1 MQWPPAAS
9 AAELLAYDDEHL
21 DPGLGELSH
30 CGCLVALV
38 GDDDAWLERDDVV
51 AVVPL
56 FPLRLE
62 LVAAGRDELQVGDP
76 ECALDL
82 LEESA
87 LGDLR
92 LYAGVAAGAGQ
103 ERPNLRGDRLVERGD
118 VAVAEAEDRVE
129 RTRLGACG
137 SAVLRLVDRG
147 RAEQCQSEV
156 RHTLENALE
165 LGLVTHVTEQ
175 HGRPVLAGESHAVE
189 RTTDSIAELSLESN
203 PVLPTCHTVSIAR
216 LALQRAAAPHDHI
229 GDSACSS
236 RPSASARATASTRE
250 LTPSLR

>member
-129 RTRLGACG
+129 RTRLARVAQR
-137 SAVLRLVDRG
+137 SFA
-147 RAEQCQSEV
+147 S
-156 RHTLENALE
+156 
-165 LGLVTHVTEQ
+165 
-175 HGRPVLAGESHAVE
+175 
-189 RTTDSIAELSLESN
+189 SIAVALSS
-203 PVLPTCHTVSIAR
+203 VSPR
-216 LALQRAAAPHDHI
+216 SDTRWRTPWS
-229 GDSACSS
+229 SAWS
-236 RPSASARATASTRE
+236 RM
-250 LTPSLR
+250 